1 VTASNTI
8 VTPEVDW
15 QAAANVAESLGA
27 HTRELVLE
35 GNAEAL
41 KEWCLQQASAHV
53 GAGNA
58 VRSLS
63 YFELAVI
70 AGHRPDGLVAELRKP
85 WVELLRDAE
94 KLTAAVRV
102 KVQAEAET
110 EAEAKRKAEDEKR
123 KAGA

>member
-85 WVELLRDAE
+85 WGRAP
-94 KLTAAVRV
+94 ARRR
-102 KVQAEAET
+102 EADGRRPREG
-110 EAEAKRKAEDEKR
+110 
-123 KAGA
+123 AGRG